1 MTVGT
6 AIVVSVGIIAA
17 AWIVTMAIGAW
28 LANKKQKNATDIT
41 NAISKK
47 ILENRDKK

>member
-1 MTVGT
+1 MTIGT
-6 AIVVSVGIIAA
+6 AIVLSIGILCVTFLAA
-17 AWIVTMAIGAW
+17 CALGAW
-28 LANKKQKNATDIT
+28 LTVKKQKNATEIT

>member
-1 MTVGT
+1 MTIGT
-6 AIVVSVGIIAA
+6 AIVVSVGILAA
-17 AWIVTMAIGAW
+17 TWLATMAIGAW
-28 LANKKQKNATDIT
+28 LANKKQKSATDIT

>member
-1 MTVGT
+1 MTIGT
-6 AIVVSVGIIAA
+6 AIVVSVGMLVGGWVFTIC
-17 AWIVTMAIGAW
+17 IGAW
-28 LANKKQKNATDIT
+28 LTNKKQKNANDIT

>member
-1 MTVGT
+1 MTIGT
-6 AIVVSVGIIAA
+6 AIVVSIGIICATFLA
-17 AWIVTMAIGAW
+17 TVAIGAW
-28 LANKKQKNATDIT
+28 LTTKKQQNAAEIT

>member
-6 AIVVSVGIIAA
+6 AIVVSVGILAV
-17 AWIVTMAIGAW
+17 AWVLTILCGAW
-28 LANKKQKNATDIT
+28 LVSKKQKNATDLT